1 MDYLSKIRVKG
12 ILTDQGIPEASQEHL
27 TQGPILKLLSKMSE
41 FPRIFARKTCEL
53 HSEKSQNLTWDH
65 LTQGLGGNMD
75 DIERAIAAMQ
85 RGTPTRAAV
94 QHRIQDAVQVPNP
107 NRMQFRVGVTVID
120 TWYNHRYMPPYGIIN
135 DSIPYGLMDVRLW
148 SGCWR
153 GTRSRSQRA
162 RVGPRLRLLVGW

>member
-1 MDYLSKIRVKG
+1 MYGHLNTECNHIWKVLYMDYLSKIRVKG

-27 TQGPILKLLSKMSE
+27 TQGFILKLLSKMSE

-120 TWYNHRYMPPYGIIN
+120 TCIII
-135 DSIPYGLMDVRLW
+135 DTCPHMVLSMI
-148 SGCWR
+148 
-153 GTRSRSQRA
+153 RSRMD
-162 RVGPRLRLLVGW
+162 